1 MAAKRG
7 VSVEHRILILML
19 QAMHPMVSDSGRV
32 CECEGEI
39 VKCETRVRDWIF
51 IPWKNHLP

>member
-19 QAMHPMVSDSGRV
+19 HAMHPMVSDSGRV
-32 CECEGEI
+32 CECEG
-39 VKCETRVRDWIF
+39 VCEM
-51 IPWKNHLP
+51 